1 MALLDELIERYGTGA
16 VLSVDP
22 YMPDSSGDILRWV
35 LQIDGEEVPAADIRL
50 IERDGRTVM
59 LLTDG
64 NEEIEL
70 TSWRDG
76 ARGPSGPGPRL
87 TQSCHVRRRRPH
99 RPWAV
104 RGGAVSRCWR

>member
-1 MALLDELIERYGTGA
+1 MALLDDLIERYGTDA

-35 LQIDGEEVPAADIRL
+35 VQINFKDLEADIR
-50 IERDGRTVM
+50 IVERDDRTVM

-70 TSWRDG
+70 WGWRG
-76 ARGPSGPGPRL
+76 GTRGPYGEPARFVDTLGALQRRSLSG
-87 TQSCHVRRRRPH
+87 
-99 RPWAV
+99 
-104 RGGAVSRCWR
+104 